1 MNAIRLVVERRFVA
15 FVLLLYLA
23 KAALRM
29 AVSPSLG
36 WDESELTLHAQH
48 AALGYGAQPPL
59 YMWLQWA
66 VFTVFGASLAALT
79 LTKHALMLAV
89 HLILYRCARLVG
101 SSHAAAVWASLLLF
115 AVPLFAYEA
124 SRDLSHSVIA
134 LLCANALLL
143 AMLHLLVTER
153 VAARDYLLVGLAA
166 AATLLTKYNSAILVV
181 SLFGAAL
188 LAPTYR
194 HRVIDRRMGLALA
207 AACVALAPH
216 ARWMSGHFDRQLRGK
231 LDAMGMAPGLDP
243 SVFAT
248 VLTDV
253 GAGVAAF
260 VLPPVVI
267 AVAWLWTPAAVRAR
281 PGPMTA
287 DAARFI
293 LASLV
298 LAAVLL
304 AVVLALLGGG
314 SFRTRWL
321 LPLMPALPL
330 AVVPPLY
337 SDRISRFR
345 RNGLAGTL
353 LVLLVLQNVLLVAPV
368 LSPALKGKPTRLN
381 LPVEAI
387 AATLEREGL
396 ADGTLITDRHSVG
409 GAIRFVNHPPLVV
422 VPGMMLS
429 ENYADRG
436 EGPAVFLWRRSE
448 TDSVPAPLV
457 AAARALGYRTQGP
470 ACTPPPGRLLEF
482 PYTRWSG
489 APYRVQLAS
498 IPNRC
503 RLGTKSTAR

>member
-1 MNAIRLVVERRFVA
+1 MNAIRLIIERHFVA
-15 FVLLLYLA
+15 FVVLLYLV
-23 KAALRM
+23 KAALRV

-79 LTKHALMLAV
+79 LTKHVLMLAV
-89 HLILYRCARLVG
+89 HLSLYRCARLVG

-134 LLCANALLL
+134 FLCANGLLL

-153 VAARDYLLVGLAA
+153 AAARDYLLVGLAT

-188 LAPTYR
+188 LVPGYR
-194 HRVIDRRMGLALA
+194 PRMIDRRMGLALA
-207 AACVALAPH
+207 AAFVVLAPH
-216 ARWMSGHFDRQLRGK
+216 ASWMPGHFDRQLRGK
-231 LDAMGMAPGLDP
+231 LDSMGMTPGLDP
-243 SVFAT
+243 SVLAT

-253 GAGVAAF
+253 GVGVAAV
-260 VLPPVVI
+260 VLPPVVF
-267 AVAWLWTPAAVRAR
+267 AAAWLWTPLASRDR
-281 PGPMTA
+281 PGPVTA
-287 DAARFI
+287 DAKRFL

-298 LAAVLL
+298 LAAVLF

-314 SFRTRWL
+314 RFRTRWL

-330 AVVPPLY
+330 AVVLPLY
-337 SDRISRFR
+337 SDRMSRLR
-345 RNGLAGTL
+345 RNGFAGTL
-353 LVLLVLQNVLLVAPV
+353 LVLLVLQNILLVAPV

-396 ADGTLITDRHSVG
+396 ADGTLITDRHSIG
-409 GAIRFVNHPPLVV
+409 GAIRFLNHPPLVV

-436 EGPAVFLWRRSE
+436 EGPAVFLWRPSD
-448 TDSVPAPLV
+448 TDAVPARLLE
-457 AAARALGYRTQGP
+457 AARDLGYRTRGP

-482 PYTRWSG
+482 PYTRWDG
-489 APYRVQLAS
+489 APYRIQLAS
-498 IPNRC
+498 IPSRC
-503 RLGTKSTAR
+503 RLGSGSSAH